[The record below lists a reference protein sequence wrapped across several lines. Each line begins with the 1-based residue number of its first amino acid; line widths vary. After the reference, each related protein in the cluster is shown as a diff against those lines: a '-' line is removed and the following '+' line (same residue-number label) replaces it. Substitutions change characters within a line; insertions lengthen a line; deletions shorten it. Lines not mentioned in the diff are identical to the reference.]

1 MLDQRRRILITGGA
15 GFIGCN
21 LADRLV
27 QDGHSVTVLDN
38 LSRRGTDKN
47 LAWLRERHG
56 SKFQFVQGDIR
67 NAETMNQAVT
77 GMEVIYHLAGQTA
90 VTTSVTNPR
99 DDFEANALGTFNV
112 LEAARRFGDEP
123 ALLLSSTNKVYGG
136 MEDVPVVE
144 LPTRYTY
151 RDLPEGATEHQ
162 PLDFHSPYG
171 CCYSADTDIL
181 TRQGWKRF
189 YDLTPDDEVLTYN
202 MDRRVAE
209 YQRPT
214 AHFAYPYAGKMYV
227 QHNRRLQTCVT
238 PNHKMLVAWDC
249 NHDELENP
257 RLVEAQAIAGKP
269 MAYLLAAPVEE
280 GETPEDFLLPEVK
293 GAGYKHDFAAERI
306 PMPDWLRFLGW
317 YLSEGHAY
325 ENAKTGNCTVTLTT
339 FYRTPEAVSVMQAV
353 GLTPVVDKH
362 HVTATSRQ
370 MYEYVKTLGK
380 SHEKFIPSAIKALS
394 REYLLVLLK
403 ALLDGDGNQ
412 HSRNGW
418 RYTTVSR
425 QLADDVQEIALR
437 CGMASSVTQDSDGFY
452 RVYISTTRTAQCNLD
467 TNRSE
472 WVDYTGQVYC
482 VEVPNSVVMVRQNGH
497 AYFSGN
503 SKGAA
508 DQYVRDYHRI
518 YGLPTIVFRQSCIYG
533 PRQMGVEDQG
543 WVAWFLIATTVGRPI
558 TIYGDGK
565 QVRDLLYIDDLVNA
579 YKLAV
584 QNITKTAG
592 QVYNIGGGAA
602 RTMSVWAEFRPI
614 LSEVFGREIHDV
626 PHADWRPGDQPVFFC
641 DIRKAQAD
649 FGWQPQVSVVEG
661 IRRLAEWVQA
671 NRDMFV

>member
-21 LADRLV
+21 LTDQLV
-27 QDGHSVTVLDN
+27 RDGHVVTVLDN

-56 SKFQFVQGDIR
+56 NRFQFVQGDIR

-171 CCYSADTDIL
+171 C
-181 TRQGWKRF
+181 
-189 YDLTPDDEVLTYN
+189 
-202 MDRRVAE
+202 
-209 YQRPT
+209 
-214 AHFAYPYAGKMYV
+214 
-227 QHNRRLQTCVT
+227 
-238 PNHKMLVAWDC
+238 
-249 NHDELENP
+249 
-257 RLVEAQAIAGKP
+257 
-269 MAYLLAAPVEE
+269 
-280 GETPEDFLLPEVK
+280 
-293 GAGYKHDFAAERI
+293 
-306 PMPDWLRFLGW
+306 
-317 YLSEGHAY
+317 
-325 ENAKTGNCTVTLTT
+325 
-339 FYRTPEAVSVMQAV
+339 
-353 GLTPVVDKH
+353 
-362 HVTATSRQ
+362 
-370 MYEYVKTLGK
+370 
-380 SHEKFIPSAIKALS
+380 
-394 REYLLVLLK
+394 
-403 ALLDGDGNQ
+403 
-412 HSRNGW
+412 
-418 RYTTVSR
+418 
-425 QLADDVQEIALR
+425 
-437 CGMASSVTQDSDGFY
+437 
-452 RVYISTTRTAQCNLD
+452 
-467 TNRSE
+467 
-472 WVDYTGQVYC
+472 
-482 VEVPNSVVMVRQNGH
+482 
-497 AYFSGN
+497 

-518 YGLPTIVFRQSCIYG
+518 YGLPTVVFRQSCIYG

-543 WVAWFLIATTVGRPI
+543 WVAWFLIATTAGRAI

-584 QNITKTAG
+584 QNIHKTAG
-592 QVYNIGGGAA
+592 QVYNIGGGAP

-614 LSEVFGREIHDV
+614 LSEVFGREIPDA

-649 FGWQPQVSVVEG
+649 FGWQPQVGVVEG

-671 NRDMFV
+671 NRELFV